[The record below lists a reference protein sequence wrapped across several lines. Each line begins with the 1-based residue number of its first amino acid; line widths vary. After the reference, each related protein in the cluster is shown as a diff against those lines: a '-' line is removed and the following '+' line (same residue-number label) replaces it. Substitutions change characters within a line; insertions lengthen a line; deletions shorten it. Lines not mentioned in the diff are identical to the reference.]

1 MPATPPSIVAAAT
14 NEWVHWGRSTW
25 NVITGAREI
34 GHTDDED
41 PFAQHVLD
49 NYCSVAGGTPSLDD
63 IQDDRYAWSA
73 VCVSAIMGAAGFTSA
88 EFPFA
93 QSHSVYLRRFIK
105 ERNDGNRK
113 AAYWGR
119 RVTERTATPRVGDLI
134 GYARGENMTF
144 EKAQT
149 FFDKTSPYTS
159 HADIVVAERPGEID
173 VIGGNVRD
181 SVTKKT
187 LALNARGLLAD
198 RSHPWFVVLRRLTS
212 RANR

>member
-1 MPATPPSIVAAAT
+1 MPATAQSIVTAAT
-14 NEWVHWGRSTW
+14 NEWNHWGQSTW
-25 NVITGAREI
+25 HVGTGAKRI

-41 PFAQHVLD
+41 PFAQHVID
-49 NYCSVAGGTPSLDD
+49 HYCSVGGGTPTLDD
-63 IQDDRYAWSA
+63 IQDDRYPWSA
-73 VCVSAIMGAAGFTSA
+73 VCVSAILNAAGFTKV

-93 QSHSVYLRRFIK
+93 QGHSVYIRRFIK
-105 ERNDGNRK
+105 ERVNGNRS

-119 RVTERTATPRVGDLI
+119 RVTEPAATPRVGDLI

-149 FFDKTSPYTS
+149 FFDKTTPYTS
-159 HADIVVAERPGEID
+159 HTDIVVAERPGEID

-187 LALNARGLLAD
+187 LALTARGLIAD
-198 RSHPWFVVLRRLTS
+198 RSHPWFVVLRRRTTS
-212 RANR
+212 